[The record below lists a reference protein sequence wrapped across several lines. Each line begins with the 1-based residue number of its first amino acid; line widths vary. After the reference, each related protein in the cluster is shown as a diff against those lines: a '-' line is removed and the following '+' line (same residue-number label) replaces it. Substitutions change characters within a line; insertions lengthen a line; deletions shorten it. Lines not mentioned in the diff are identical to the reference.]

1 MYAIQTP
8 KTDDKV
14 DFYTDKAVIACRQN
28 TFVWNSGAERV
39 CKMKTSVWKHQ
50 ETFPFLRA
58 TIEHKL
64 AFRRHVEASKKPKEI
79 EFRSII
85 GLRVDFYI
93 CTFVVAVKQF
103 LEFFDIYV
111 DKF

>member
-14 DFYTDKAVIACRQN
+14 DSYTDKAVIACRQN

-50 ETFPFLRA
+50 ETFPYSVTLWYN
-58 TIEHKL
+58 E
-64 AFRRHVEASKKPKEI
+64 
-79 EFRSII
+79 
-85 GLRVDFYI
+85 
-93 CTFVVAVKQF
+93 KQHTS
-103 LEFFDIYV
+103 LV
-111 DKF
+111 LT